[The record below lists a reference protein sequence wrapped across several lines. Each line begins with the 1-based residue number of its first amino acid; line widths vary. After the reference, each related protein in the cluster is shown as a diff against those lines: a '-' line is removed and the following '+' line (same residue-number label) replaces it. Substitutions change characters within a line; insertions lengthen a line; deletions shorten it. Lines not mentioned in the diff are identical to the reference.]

1 MAITKNYTTDQG
13 VVCPNAY
20 IVIGNINYT
29 KFPPVVP
36 SVTIPTAT
44 ATAQVYFAQS
54 NREANQKPLVTFNL
68 VFSPDMTQNIVPQAY
83 TALKALPEMAGA
95 VDC

>member
-13 VVCPNAY
+13 VICPNAY

-29 KFPPVVP
+29 KFPPIVP

-44 ATAQVYFAQS
+44 ATAQVFFSQA
-54 NREANQKPLVTFNL
+54 NRENNQKPLVTFSVIFN
-68 VFSPDMTQNIVPQAY
+68 PDMTQNILPQAY
-83 TALKALPEMAGA
+83 AALKEMPDMAGA

>member
-29 KFPPVVP
+29 KFPPIVP

-44 ATAQVYFAQS
+44 AIAQVFFSQA
-54 NREANQKPLVTFNL
+54 NRESDQKPLMTFSVIFN
-68 VFSPDMTQNIVPQAY
+68 PDMTQNMLEQAY
-83 TALKALPEMAGA
+83 AALKEKPEMSGA